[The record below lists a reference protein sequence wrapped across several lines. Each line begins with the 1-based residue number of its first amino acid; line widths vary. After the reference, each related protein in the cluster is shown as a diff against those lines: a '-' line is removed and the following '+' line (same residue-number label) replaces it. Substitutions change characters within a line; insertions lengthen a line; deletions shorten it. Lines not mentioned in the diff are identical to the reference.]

1 MSDRRFVVRIL
12 LGALL
17 VVLATYLLALTGH
30 RASALWRLAP
40 PVERI
45 AARLRPHADRAL
57 AWETTDA
64 NRAWDWQWSAEE
76 CRQVWAQWVAAQ
88 PALRSLRKIRLRLI
102 EPQTHALGLPIQ
114 AAFPAAQAAPA
125 WAGAWCERERGRPA
139 ALDCAVAPLGPGQP
153 AQVTTA
159 LVGAAAQAVRYAL
172 DPQPF
177 GSGPEPPVWT
187 WAQWQPL
194 LAPSL
199 RAGGWRSACPDLASV
214 S

>member
-1 MSDRRFVVRIL
+1 MSDRRFVRRTL
-12 LGALL
+12 LCAFLI
-17 VVLATYLLALTGH
+17 VLATYLLALTGH
-30 RASALWRLAP
+30 RISALWRLAP

-45 AARLRPHADRAL
+45 AAWLRPRADRAL

-64 NRAWDWQWSAEE
+64 NRHWDWQWSAEE
-76 CRQVWAQWVAAQ
+76 CRQIWAQWLAEQ
-88 PALRSLRKIRLRLI
+88 TTLRPLRKIRLRLI
-102 EPQTHALGLPIQ
+102 DPEEHALGLPIQ
-114 AAFPAAQAAPA
+114 AAFPEAHAAPGR
-125 WAGAWCERERGRPA
+125 AGAWCEAARGQSA

-153 AQVTTA
+153 AHVTTA
-159 LVGAAAQAVRYAL
+159 LMGAAAQAVRYAL
-172 DPQPF
+172 DPRPF
-177 GSGPEPPVWT
+177 GAGPESVWT